1 MSEIGDN
8 FIFTHITK
16 TGGNS
21 VRETLR
27 LNYNTVVREPYHGK
41 PMKVDKDLVFTFV
54 RHPAFWL
61 RSYWAN
67 REDNY
72 WAVGGGTGLWN
83 QITRE
88 LQPFYKPQCSEFIIN
103 VAKGKPGIVGRYF
116 QKYFVEG
123 MRIGRTEF
131 LFYDLLEFLP
141 DIEVFGPTTNV
152 RNDKP
157 PISMEAFE
165 TVSSKE
171 RWLVKNFY
179 PDEQELLGTIWQG
192 ETYETTRV

>member
-16 TGGNS
+16 NGGMS

-27 LNYNTVVREPYHGK
+27 LNFSTTVRQPFHAK
-41 PMKVDKDLVFTFV
+41 ADPVDRALVFTFV

-67 REDNY
+67 REDTQ
-72 WAVGGGTGLWN
+72 WAIGGGTGLWN

-103 VAKGKPGIVGRYF
+103 VAKGKPGIVGDYFQRYF
-116 QKYFVEG
+116 VDGIK
-123 MRIGRTEF
+123 IGRTEM
-131 LFYDLLEFLP
+131 LNYDLLEFLP
-141 DIEVFGPTTNV
+141 EIERFAPSSNV
-152 RNDKP
+152 RSDKP
-157 PISMEAFE
+157 PISVEAFE
-165 TVSSKE
+165 TVSMNE

-179 PDEQELLGTIWQG
+179 PDQQELLDTIWIG
-192 ETYETTRV
+192 DIYETARV